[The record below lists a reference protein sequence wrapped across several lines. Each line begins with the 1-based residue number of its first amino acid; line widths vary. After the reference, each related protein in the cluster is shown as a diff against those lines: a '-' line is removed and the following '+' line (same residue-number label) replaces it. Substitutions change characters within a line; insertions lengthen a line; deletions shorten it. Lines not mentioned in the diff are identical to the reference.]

1 MKLCIDNR
9 ERTRNPE
16 IDRIKKF
23 ENYIKKGKT
32 KFIDG
37 IETDNYKVG
46 DYLTKDFLVGIEYK
60 KEDFADSMFSGQLD
74 KQLKEL
80 KDTFKYPYLFVGY
93 EGLTELLMENLG
105 VNPDSL
111 LGELKSIL
119 ARHHITVMFV
129 GDMLVSFA
137 CGLIERH
144 YDGRTK
150 IKEIEYTPI
159 RKSFLKRNPSTQE
172 IQHAMIEQIPNL
184 GALKTN
190 KLLEHF
196 DNSIYKICNAS
207 IEELME
213 VPTIGEK
220 IATNIKKVLK

>member
-1 MKLCIDNR
+1 MCIDNR
-9 ERTRNPE
+9 ERTRNPN

-23 ENYIKKGKT
+23 DVYIKSGKT

-37 IETDNYKVG
+37 IITDNFKVS
-46 DYLTKDFLVGIEYK
+46 DYHTEDMLIGIEFK
-60 KEDFADSMFSGQLD
+60 HEDFASSMFDGTLD

-80 KDTFKYPYLFVGY
+80 KDNFKYPYLFIGY
-93 EGLTELLMENLG
+93 EGLSDMIMDNLN
-105 VNPDSL
+105 VNPDSIV
-111 LGELKSIL
+111 GELKSIL
-119 ARHHITVMFV
+119 ARHHVTVMFV
-129 GDMLVSFA
+129 GDMLVDFT

-159 RKSFLKRNPSTQE
+159 RKSFLKRDPSE
-172 IQHAMIEQIPNL
+172 EEVRHAMMEQIPKL

-190 KLLEHF
+190 KVLEHF
-196 DNSIYKICNAS
+196 DGSIHKICEAS